1 MAQAS
6 HPSVFTDTSIQFL
19 QELADNNN
27 REWFTQHKRA
37 YEQVVL
43 APMRQLLATLAPA
56 MLDIDPELDV
66 NPRYGAIS
74 RVVRDIRFS
83 RDKSP
88 YRVNQWIALKRPEK
102 DWSTRP
108 AFFMEFSPEGYRYGM
123 GAYAATA
130 AGMRAIR
137 AHIESA
143 PGKYLQAMEQAR
155 QAGYAVEG
163 DRYKRPRLPE
173 GQPDLILEW
182 YRRKNIYAVINKPL
196 DADFF
201 SPEFA
206 ALLEKAFAAAAPLYH
221 LLLIAKANEQ
231 SPQEK
236 EAKTEQ
242 EAAW

>member
-1 MAQAS
+1 MAEAAL
-6 HPSVFTDTSIQFL
+6 PSPFTNASIQFL
-19 QELADNNN
+19 QELAANNN
-27 REWFTQHKRA
+27 REWFAQHKQV
-37 YEQVVL
+37 YEQAVQV
-43 APMRQLLATLAPA
+43 PMRQLVAKIAPA
-56 MLDIDPELDV
+56 MLDIDPELEV

-74 RVVRDIRFS
+74 RVVRDVRFS
-83 RDKSP
+83 KDKSP
-88 YRVNQWIALKRPEK
+88 YRVNQWIALKRPEQ

-123 GAYAATA
+123 GSYAATA
-130 AGMRAIR
+130 ASMRAVR
-137 AHIESA
+137 DHIESA

-163 DRYKRPRLPE
+163 ERYKRPRLPE

-182 YRRKNIYAVINKPL
+182 YRRKNIYVVINKPL

-201 SPEFA
+201 SPKFA

-236 EAKTEQ
+236 EAKTEK